1 MHKSISIF
9 FRMIQDIFPH
19 RFSNLYRTYPAIG
32 ENDYILHYHENSLLL
47 KTEGESYEI
56 PRKKDF
62 PEITGQTEYVFLFTL
77 DEVPCFLVWD
87 ELKANRVPFVY
98 QEITSFRTLQQQ
110 EIAWILMAGF
120 HLLNWYGQNRYCGKC
135 GTKTHH
141 KPDERALVCPG
152 CQNVI
157 YPKISPAIIVAIVCG
172 NNILLARGSNF
183 RGSWYSLI
191 AGYADVGESLED
203 TVKREVKE
211 EVGLDVRN
219 IRYYK
224 SQPWPLSG
232 SMMIGFVAEA
242 DDHQPVSVDRREIAE
257 AAWFTRGRLP
267 EYSMRLSIAGEMIE
281 KFDKGEL

>member
-1 MHKSISIF
+1 M
-9 FRMIQDIFPH
+9 
-19 RFSNLYRTYPAIG
+19 
-32 ENDYILHYHENSLLL
+32 
-47 KTEGESYEI
+47 
-56 PRKKDF
+56 
-62 PEITGQTEYVFLFTL
+62 
-77 DEVPCFLVWD
+77 
-87 ELKANRVPFVY
+87 
-98 QEITSFRTLQQQ
+98 
-110 EIAWILMAGF
+110 
-120 HLLNWYGQNRYCGKC
+120 
-135 GTKTHH
+135 
-141 KPDERALVCPG
+141 
-152 CQNVI
+152 I

>member
-1 MHKSISIF
+1 
-9 FRMIQDIFPH
+9 MIQDIFPH
-19 RFSNLYRTYPAIG
+19 RFSNHYTTYQAIG
-32 ENDYILHYHENSLLL
+32 ENDCILHYHENSLLL
-47 KTEGESYEI
+47 KTMGDSLTI

-62 PEITGQTEYVFLFTL
+62 PEITGQTEYIFLFAL

-87 ELKANRVPFVY
+87 ELKADVAHFVY

-120 HLLNWYGQNRYCGKC
+120 HLLNWYAQNRYCGKC
-135 GTKTHH
+135 GTKTRH
-141 KPDERALVCPG
+141 KPDERALECPG

-172 NNILLARGSNF
+172 NKILLARGSNF

-242 DDHQPVSVDRREIAE
+242 DDQQPVSVDRREIAE
-257 AAWFTRGRLP
+257 AAWFTRGNLP